1 MAVPWPARLGGQSR
15 RRHLRAAR
23 WIRIVQAVL
32 GPHLLLKATTGSSTV
47 RDQAEAFDRLFER
60 HERQIFG
67 YLWRTTGD
75 QGLASDLCQETFLR
89 AWQHAEQLATYRD
102 PLGWLFRVATNL
114 ALNAQRG
121 RQRLLRLV
129 VPLDGEDGPTGAD
142 PAGSIV
148 DAELVHRILQELSPR
163 ARAALVLRE
172 VYDLSLEEVAQT
184 VGASPAATKKML
196 SRAREQFRARY
207 LREEKQP

>member
-1 MAVPWPARLGGQSR
+1 MAVPWPAQLDGQR
-15 RRHLRAAR
+15 IPRHPHAAR
-23 WIRIVQAVL
+23 WIRIVQAAL
-32 GPHLLLKATTGSSTV
+32 GPRLLLKATAASSTA

-67 YLWRTTGD
+67 YLWRMTGD

-89 AWQHAEQLATYRD
+89 AWQHGEQLATYRD

-129 VPLDGEDGPTGAD
+129 VPLEGDDGPTSAD
-142 PAGSIV
+142 PAGRIV

-184 VGASPAATKKML
+184 LGMSPAATKKML

-207 LREEKQP
+207 LREGA